1 MGAHPWALLLA
12 MSASFFNPSFAF
24 SSHFDPDGT
33 PLSELSWSSSLVV
46 VAVSFSGL
54 FTFIFLMLACLC
66 CKKGG
71 IGFKS
76 WRSESREKRLRMV
89 LRCLPCTGA
98 STVPKT
104 TCNVELGNPG
114 QPSPCPLTKEF
125 DNAEGEEYAS
135 EFSAQGS
142 PATQNGPEVYI
153 LPLTEV
159 SLPMSRQPGRSVQL
173 LKSTDLGR
181 HSLLYLKEIGHGW
194 FGKVFLGEVNA
205 GLSSTQV
212 VVKELKASASVQD
225 QMQFLEEAQ
234 PYRALQHTN
243 LLQCLAQCA
252 EVTPYLLV
260 MEFCPLGD
268 LKGYLRS
275 CHAAEALAPDPLTL
289 QRMACEVSCGL
300 LHLHRNNYVHSDLA
314 LRNCL
319 LTADLTVKIGD
330 YGLSHCKYKDDY
342 FVTSDQLWV
351 PLRWVAP
358 ELIDEVHGNLLI
370 VDQTKTSN
378 IWSLGVTIWE
388 LFELGGQPYCH
399 YSDRQVLTY
408 AIKEQQLKLPKPQLP
423 LSLSDRWYEVMQFCW
438 LQPDQRPTAEEVHLL
453 LSYLCAKGAS
463 EAEEEFERRWNSMKP
478 GGSGGGSGSGSSHM
492 GIELSSFPLL
502 EHFSND
508 GDDVLT
514 VMETSHGLNF
524 EYKWDQGKAEH
535 LPASAMSPRGAA
547 RYHELYYSASGS
559 SGGGGGH
566 LSLGVSPSCYEC
578 KVQGCPGLHT
588 PSVVPVLSAH
598 SPSLNSE
605 YYIRI
610 EEAASDGSG
619 TDLDYTMCSYSP
631 EFGRSSC
638 WQNKEGQ
645 CDSNSSPT
653 VSLTMEPLLG
663 HSAHADSHWEPPDYY
678 SYGGP
683 GDKEVP
689 YYEASPKDCT
699 ENYLLKKTSA
709 TEWPI
714 PSLQKSIF
722 ADPLGVSPSVTY
734 IYKETVSDSV
744 ALEIGERE
752 CEELEEEE
760 EEEEESSSDSPRSRR
775 DENDES
781 PSSSKPWTSNTSANN
796 NSSHLQTP
804 CEPPANDSWCY
815 RHMITFQ
822 GLMAEPLC
830 TVTREEQTLGIK
842 GLRAAL
848 LGGEH
853 VTSPHTDSP
862 CQDIALPTEGKISA
876 QVASEEMGVEDS
888 VEDLLMEDEVESQQ
902 VSTPSSQ
909 EKDLVAVTSP
919 SPSTSDPAHSL
930 VAGDTALPEELIAEG
945 PGVREDPIVVEEASA
960 DSSPK
965 VLQEINLES
974 SRYTNSEQE
983 RTPDKT
989 VSSTSFP
996 DLDEAS
1002 DDDDTAELTSGVFT
1016 DFPVDCIERQ
1026 DVMPTFKSLQKQVG
1040 TPDSLESLDMP
1051 STTSSCEAFSP
1062 TAYVPSSQPKA
1073 LDSGYD
1079 TENYE
1084 SPEFVLKEPHEPR
1097 EPESFSQLGKSQ
1109 DDREEG
1115 QAKELSLSDSFST
1128 ELKGL
1133 DEKNP
1138 YRDSA
1143 YFSDYDAEGGTRED
1157 EEEGDSDGSE
1167 VHEPEVSQTHIEGL
1181 GKDCLDENGPASDT
1195 LSPSP
1200 EPTCPGGD
1208 GMGCISLVIEEPGMK
1223 EVTGSSLSQEVL
1235 ANGMAVVGL
1244 DSNLPRCKAEG
1255 TVAVP
1260 QTLAFATRSFFL
1272 SPVIVDLEVPTV
1284 VDEGRDRREGEAN
1297 LESASKEMEQL
1308 GDKARDLSHQEEL
1321 QSSSGLSLDLS
1332 VTPSRPSADLEE
1344 EEDDTEDS
1352 DESDEEL
1359 RCYNIQDQSED
1370 SEEDSSTVPIVVAE
1384 SHSARNL
1391 RSLLKMPSLLVETF
1405 CDDLERKKKAVSFT
1419 EDVTVYLFDQESP
1432 TKELAEQPFPGA
1444 VEPPLAS
1451 VPAQKESN
1459 GSLTPVN
1466 GTANTPNSSFSSSSE
1481 GSISEES
1488 TAGGFQ
1494 WEDDFSLMSVK
1505 PSVMSSLTSVA
1516 PEPALSGLPPT
1527 LLPAQKQVLPIQFSR
1542 FTVSPAPASRFSI
1555 THVTDSDVE
1564 SVAGRSGNGDR
1575 E

>member
-1 MGAHPWALLLA
+1 MGMVADLLA
-12 MSASFFNPSFAF
+12 IVMSASFFNPSFAF

-33 PLSELSWSSSLVV
+33 PLTELSWSSSLVV

-76 WRSESREKRLRMV
+76 WRSEPREKRLRMV
-89 LRCLPCTGA
+89 LKCLPCTGA

-104 TCNVELGNPG
+104 ACNVELGNPG

-125 DNAEGEEYAS
+125 ENAEGEEYAS

-275 CHAAEALAPDPLTL
+275 CRAAEALAPDPLTL

-342 FVTSDQLWV
+342 FVTADQLWV

-408 AIKEQQLKLPKPQLP
+408 AIKEQQLKLPKPKLS

-438 LQPDQRPTAEEVHLL
+438 LQPEQRPTAEEVHLL

-478 GGSGGGSGSGSSHM
+478 GGGGGSGSGSSHM
-492 GIELSSFPLL
+492 GVELSSFPLL

-535 LPASAMSPRGAA
+535 LPASALSPHGPAH
-547 RYHELYYSASGS
+547 YQELYYSASSS
-559 SGGGGGH
+559 SGGGKH

-578 KVQGCPGLHT
+578 KAQSCPGLHT
-588 PSVVPVLSAH
+588 PGVVPVLSAH

-610 EEAASDGSG
+610 EEAASEGSG
-619 TDLDYTMCSYSP
+619 ADLDYTMCSYSP
-631 EFGRSSC
+631 EFGCSARS
-638 WQNKEGQ
+638 WQVKEGHYES
-645 CDSNSSPT
+645 SNSPT

-663 HSAHADSHWEPPDYY
+663 HSAHTDSHWEPPEYY
-678 SYGGP
+678 SYGGQ
-683 GDKEVP
+683 GDKEDP
-689 YYEASPKDCT
+689 YYEASPRESADD
-699 ENYLLKKTSA
+699 YLLKEPSGS
-709 TEWPI
+709 EWPV
-714 PSLQKSIF
+714 PVSQKSVF
-722 ADPLGVSPSVTY
+722 TDPLGVSPSMTY
-734 IYKETVSDSV
+734 SYKEATS
-744 ALEIGERE
+744 E
-752 CEELEEEE
+752 CVTLDLDEEN
-760 EEEEESSSDSPRSRR
+760 SCGSPRSEVG
-775 DENDES
+775 ENDES
-781 PSSSKPWTSNTSANN
+781 PSSSKHWKSNTSANN
-796 NSSHLQTP
+796 NSCRSLSP

-815 RHMITFQ
+815 RRMITFQ

-830 TVTREEQTLGIK
+830 TVPRDEPTLGLK
-842 GLRAAL
+842 DLRAAL
-848 LGGEH
+848 LGGECVASSH
-853 VTSPHTDSP
+853 AGSPCLDTELLTEEKELADVASNEVNREDSTDSW
-862 CQDIALPTEGKISA
+862 TESGEGGPQSTGPLL
-876 QVASEEMGVEDS
+876 EELHVGTSLS
-888 VEDLLMEDEVESQQ
+888 VPEPA
-902 VSTPSSQ
+902 VSIDTGDTTTPA
-909 EKDLVAVTSP
+909 ELIDDTPVVGE
-919 SPSTSDPAHSL
+919 DPA
-930 VAGDTALPEELIAEG
+930 LI
-945 PGVREDPIVVEEASA
+945 EEASVECP
-960 DSSPK
+960 PK
-965 VLQEINLES
+965 MLQEINLENGKTIS
-974 SRYTNSEQE
+974 SEQDQ
-983 RTPDKT
+983 TPDKT
-989 VSSTSFP
+989 VSSASFP
-996 DLDEAS
+996 DMDEAS
-1002 DDDDTAELTSGVFT
+1002 DEDTAEDTLGGFA
-1016 DFPVDCIERQ
+1016 DFSVDCVEQQ
-1026 DVMPTFKSLQKQVG
+1026 DILPAFKSLQKQVG
-1040 TPDSLESLDMP
+1040 TPDSLESLDIP

-1062 TAYVPSSQPKA
+1062 TAYVSSSQPKA

-1084 SPEFVLKEPHEPR
+1084 SPEFVLKEPHEAR
-1097 EPESFSQLGKSQ
+1097 EPENFAQVGKLQ
-1109 DDREEG
+1109 EDREDST
-1115 QAKELSLSDSFST
+1115 KELSLSSSFSA
-1128 ELKGL
+1128 ELHVL

-1143 YFSDYDAEGGTRED
+1143 YFSDYDTEGGTRED
-1157 EEEGDSDGSE
+1157 GEEDSDGSE
-1167 VHEPEVSQTHIEGL
+1167 GHEPEPAQVVFEGV
-1181 GKDCLDENGPASDT
+1181 GKAPNKNGTEGESVPPCPESTAPCGDSVGCTFPEDKEQVMREGTPREPQELLVNGVAVEELELNSTGDE
-1195 LSPSP
+1195 
-1200 EPTCPGGD
+1200 C
-1208 GMGCISLVIEEPGMK
+1208 
-1223 EVTGSSLSQEVL
+1223 
-1235 ANGMAVVGL
+1235 
-1244 DSNLPRCKAEG
+1244 EG
-1255 TVAVP
+1255 TVVVP
-1260 QTLAFATRSFFL
+1260 SQLAPTRSFFL
-1272 SPVIVDLEVPTV
+1272 SPVVISSEVPILV
-1284 VDEGRDRREGEAN
+1284 VEGDVGAGN
-1297 LESASKEMEQL
+1297 AGLESGSREPEGPGELQ
-1308 GDKARDLSHQEEL
+1308 GTGESEEL
-1321 QSSSGLSLDLS
+1321 QSNPALSSLSLDLS
-1332 VTPSRPSADLEE
+1332 VVPSQQSSVPTDPEE

-1359 RCYNIQDQSED
+1359 RCYNIQEQSEE
-1370 SEEDSSTVPIVVAE
+1370 SEEESPTVPIVVAE

-1391 RSLLKMPSLLVETF
+1391 RSLLKMPNLLVESF
-1405 CDDLERKKKAVSFT
+1405 CDDLERKKKAVSFYD
-1419 EDVTVYLFDQESP
+1419 DVTVYLFDQESP
-1432 TKELAEQPFPGA
+1432 TKELADQSFPE
-1444 VEPPLAS
+1444 VTEPGLAHSVQKEGDSLAS
-1451 VPAQKESN
+1451 AA
-1459 GSLTPVN
+1459 G
-1466 GTANTPNSSFSSSSE
+1466 GTETPNSSSE
-1481 GSISEES
+1481 GSTSEES
-1488 TAGGFQ
+1488 GGFE
-1494 WEDDFSLMSVK
+1494 WDDDFPLMPVKSSLMQT
-1505 PSVMSSLTSVA
+1505 LTSAVS
-1516 PEPALSGLPPT
+1516 EPALPRLPPT
-1527 LLPAQKQVLPIQFSR
+1527 LGPSQKQMLPIQFSR
-1542 FTVSPAPASRFSI
+1542 FTVSPAPVSRFSI
-1555 THVTDSDVE
+1555 THVTDSDVK
-1564 SVAGRSGNGDR
+1564 SVGGSSEDGDR